1 MSDLPTNEERRGD
14 LRFIPLIISI
24 ICTAQISCRTT
35 DPSSSEFD
43 TESASVV
50 TWPVLDQTKF
60 GEYLCKP
67 ATKNWSN
74 DVAQINATLIK
85 NPVPGSTT
93 ADGIID
99 VWYYEVGGFQLPPV
113 SGLSCAMKQE
123 TEIMY
128 SYDCMTDDGGEAKSV
143 IVLDVSK
150 VLDDGAIPISAF
162 DVGLEASDSPLGVA
176 RNRDTERKLKCVPHV
191 FPRKK

>member
-1 MSDLPTNEERRGD
+1 M
-14 LRFIPLIISI
+14 
-24 ICTAQISCRTT
+24 ISCRTT

-43 TESASVV
+43 SESASVV
-50 TWPVLDQTKF
+50 AWPVLDQTKF
-60 GEYLCKP
+60 AEYLCKP
-67 ATKNWSN
+67 STKSWSN
-74 DVAQINATLIK
+74 DVAQISATLLR
-85 NPVPGSTT
+85 NPVLGSTS
-93 ADGIID
+93 ADGMID
-99 VWYYEVGGFQLPPV
+99 VWYYKVGGFQLPPA
-113 SGLSCAMKQE
+113 SNLSCAMKQE
-123 TEIMY
+123 TENMY
-128 SYDCMTDDGGEAKSV
+128 SYDCMTDGGGEAKSL